1 MKKFNLQESSRES
14 RGALHLCVLRCTSV
28 RCAAHVLCVP
38 GPATLVRAPPC
49 GTWAAAA
56 CRPAWPLV
64 RLDSF
69 GDGSLICNPRDVY
82 LVAES
87 EYI

>member
-38 GPATLVRAPPC
+38 GPATLVRAP
-49 GTWAAAA
+49 A
-56 CRPAWPLV
+56 V
-64 RLDSF
+64 FSF
-69 GDGSLICNPRDVY
+69 LYFLKIKISKIYVCFEIFQFFFKFATKSL
-82 LVAES
+82 E
-87 EYI
+87 